1 MHGNR
6 GREATPTAK
15 RADPAVVRY
24 HERTKHYPER
34 YARSLGYL
42 DWLNQPDPF
51 RRYMDASLIRLE
63 ELPPRPEHELGFDKL
78 FAPESIE
85 PRPVNL
91 TTISQLFYDSLALS
105 AWKAAG
111 GSRWPLRV
119 NPSSGNLHPTEGYL
133 ISGPVE
139 GLTNQACLY
148 HYAPQEHA
156 LEVRMQISPEQWIA
170 LSCDLPSG
178 TFFIGFSS
186 IYWRESWK
194 YGERAFRYCQHDA
207 GHAIAA
213 ATIAARVLGWQ
224 ASLLER
230 PTDACI
236 AMLLGIDRQQGIE
249 AEHPDCL
256 LAVSPHS
263 AIDREIALTWKVPE
277 NIMQAASSRQ
287 LAGTANRL
295 SESHQHW
302 EEIDKVSD
310 ATIKRE
316 LPDDLFALKAR
327 EVVAPR
333 STSNCRHTARAIIR
347 RRRSALAMDE
357 CTEIE
362 REVFYRMLL
371 SVVPAAN
378 PIIFQVLPWRP
389 CVHLA
394 IFVHRVRNLLPG
406 LYLLVREPAAE
417 ALLRKAV
424 AGKFCWDKAEGSAP
438 ELHLYRLQPGDFRE
452 QARLVSCHQ
461 EIAGDGAFSLGML
474 AEFETTLTDCGA
486 WFYKRLF
493 WETGVIGQVLYL
505 DAEASAVR
513 ATGIGC
519 FFDDLM
525 HRILGIGDRRLQ
537 SLYHFTVGG
546 PVEDPRLRTEPAY
559 AHLHCKG
566 QD

>member
-1 MHGNR
+1 MHSNR
-6 GREATPTAK
+6 GRETTPTEK
-15 RADPAVVRY
+15 RADPAVVHY
-24 HERTKHYPER
+24 HERTKHHPER

-51 RRYMDASLIRLE
+51 RRYMGASLIQLE
-63 ELPPRPEHELGFDKL
+63 ELPPEPEHELGFDKL

-133 ISGPVE
+133 ISGLVE
-139 GLTNQACLY
+139 GLTDQAGVY
-148 HYAPQEHA
+148 HYAPHEHA
-156 LEVRMQISPEQWIA
+156 LEVRMQISPQLWTD
-170 LSCDLPSG
+170 LSHDWPSG
-178 TFFIGFSS
+178 AFFIGFSS

-194 YGERAFRYCQHDA
+194 YGERAFRYCQHDV

-224 ASLLER
+224 ACLLET

-256 LAVSPHS
+256 LAVSPNN
-263 AIDREIALTWKVPE
+263 AIDTEITLTWKVPE
-277 NIMQAASSRQ
+277 NILQALSARQ

-295 SESHQHW
+295 SESHHHW
-302 EEIDKVSD
+302 DEIDKVSD
-310 ATIKRE
+310 ATIKIE
-316 LPDDLFALKAR
+316 HPGNLFAPKAR
-327 EVVAPR
+327 EVIAPR
-333 STSNCRHTARAIIR
+333 RSSNCRHTAREIIR

-362 REVFYRMLL
+362 REVFYRMLQ
-371 SVVPAAN
+371 SVDPAAN
-378 PIIFQVLPWRP
+378 PVIFQALPWRP

-406 LYLLVREPAAE
+406 LYLLVRDPAAE
-417 ALLRKAV
+417 ALLRKTV
-424 AGKFCWDKAEGSAP
+424 SGKFCWDKAEGSAP
-438 ELHLYRLQPGDFRE
+438 DLHLYRLQAGDFRE

-461 EIAGDGAFSLGML
+461 EIASDGAFSLGML

-505 DAEASAVR
+505 EAEASAVR

-525 HRILGIGDRRLQ
+525 HELLGISDRRLQ
-537 SLYHFTVGG
+537 ILYHFTVGG
-546 PVEDPRLRTEPAY
+546 PVEDSRLRTEPAY
-559 AHLHCKG
+559 AHLHK
-566 QD
+566 